1 MVVYYC
7 DMNMLAGSDEGFDS
21 FGFRT
26 SGDEAMTDGYGGVVF
41 GQQPAMRPSRL
52 GQAANQPVAASQKL
66 LRGPV
71 GKKMISSKL
80 IGGQKEPAPAAIGQ
94 PFVPG
99 NPQPF
104 VPETKGFISES
115 RSFSPGPQPFVPEA
129 QPFIPEPKPFVPEA
143 KPFVPEA
150 KPFVP
155 EPKPF
160 VPEAK
165 PFVPE
170 PKPFVPSPHKSP
182 MSVRDSPVAQ
192 DSMAFER
199 RSEMIEAGFAT
210 AMDRSMANLR
220 RLFSNEFASIM
231 RQQSSSRGFDVDEF
245 TDTLSA
251 EVSELIQTPVASIDV
266 QIQTMNRRVAAAID
280 EHTKPVSS
288 SLAEA
293 DARNSVAMDHHISEL
308 RQLQEELEGLKA
320 VFKSGSDGI
329 VQELEKERVNAATI
343 RDAEQAKY
351 RELEKRMRAIKLKQV
366 ELEAKNNHQNAERE
380 GLDRLQKQ
388 FEQKK
393 RIWEE
398 ESLPM
403 IYDEGG
409 ALRQRILHELN
420 ELRNEVAKESFENL
434 TKAIDDGLNIVKE
447 EGDSLRSELM
457 ELELANRWM
466 MTRARDTYRRS
477 PTHGGSTSPRRGNVL
492 SEAQTKL
499 SQLRKQR
506 EEMMRNITTHDILL

>member
-1 MVVYYC
+1 
-7 DMNMLAGSDEGFDS
+7 
-21 FGFRT
+21 
-26 SGDEAMTDGYGGVVF
+26 
-41 GQQPAMRPSRL
+41 
-52 GQAANQPVAASQKL
+52 
-66 LRGPV
+66 
-71 GKKMISSKL
+71 
-80 IGGQKEPAPAAIGQ
+80 
-94 PFVPG
+94 
-99 NPQPF
+99 
-104 VPETKGFISES
+104 
-115 RSFSPGPQPFVPEA
+115 
-129 QPFIPEPKPFVPEA
+129 
-143 KPFVPEA
+143 
-150 KPFVP
+150 
-155 EPKPF
+155 
-160 VPEAK
+160 
-165 PFVPE
+165 
-170 PKPFVPSPHKSP
+170 
-182 MSVRDSPVAQ
+182 
-192 DSMAFER
+192 
-199 RSEMIEAGFAT
+199 
-210 AMDRSMANLR
+210 MANLR

-245 TDTLSA
+245 TDALSA

-380 GLDRLQKQ
+380 GLDRVQKQ

-466 MTRARDTYRRS
+466 MTRARESYRRS
-477 PTHGGSTSPRRGNVL
+477 PTHGGSASPRRGNVL